1 MIDIKVMR
9 GSRGEG
15 GPPPPTE
22 KFKFFKFTQNMPRTV
37 LGKFNHPSD
46 PPLENFLY
54 PRMKVLLN
62 VSVSSE
68 FSISIDN
75 SKILAAGKSAILVLV
90 VIREHKFD

>member
-15 GPPPPTE
+15 GPPTPTW
-22 KFKFFKFTQNMPRTV
+22 KIQIFQIYPKYV
-37 LGKFNHPSD
+37 SD
-46 PPLENFLY
+46 RPWQIQSSLRPPLENFLY